1 MLQCLLHKV
10 KIAQK
15 KHLIIANILTPGKQ
29 GIKQAL
35 AARKVW
41 LFKIKEYVSN

>member
-1 MLQCLLHKV
+1 MLQCLLPKV

-29 GIKQAL
+29 GINKL
-35 AARKVW
+35 W
-41 LFKIKEYVSN
+41 LLGKCGFLKLKNM